1 MEWDREGWAI
11 DRIIRVEVATPLF
24 ACSSSDPTPIHPA
37 MGSRASGRL
46 FGCQVNLCCW
56 PPLHATVGW
65 AELPRISRWFIS
77 GALRARQPTTQAC
90 CRLSFMRC
98 STLRTRGE
106 ASPVPNRLRLAAIPC
121 VNLRSAQGMDCIM
134 RKVLFASSAKNNV
147 RAKKIPPSGG
157 TECYK
162 FRDIRFCRR
171 DKLLGKLPRR
181 DGNPAPTIFLD
192 WLG

>member
-1 MEWDREGWAI
+1 MRDASGWDREGWAI

-106 ASPVPNRLRLAAIPC
+106 ASPVPFCPRATPWLAAALEAKEQWLSPC
-121 VNLRSAQGMDCIM
+121 SGLFRICVLRRTWLALCAEFNLRQAQKFTRGQ
-134 RKVLFASSAKNNV
+134 KFE
-147 RAKKIPPSGG
+147 AKKSPLAAGLVWRG
-157 TECYK
+157 CM
-162 FRDIRFCRR
+162 
-171 DKLLGKLPRR
+171 
-181 DGNPAPTIFLD
+181 
-192 WLG
+192 